1 MGIHYN
7 QGAELLDYV
16 VNKEHFRVVDGHVSA
31 SPLPGLGVVVDE
43 AAVIEASARATDW
56 RNPVWRHADG
66 SVAEW

>member
-7 QGAELLDYV
+7 SDAELLDYV
-16 VNKEHFRVVDGHVSA
+16 KNREDFAVKDGYVAA
-31 SPLPGLGVVVDE
+31 SERPGLGVVIDE
-43 AAVIEASARATDW
+43 EAVIEASQRAKDW